1 METLALTFNMVHLLL
16 HQMAIHY
23 GNYSRGLTTTRRLAY
38 SLIWGPI
45 LGFPLLAIRTSSS
58 TLEGIALIFLGSFL
72 CLELIACRHAG
83 RRMNLLLPGR
93 FTTDSIPHT
102 CIAMAALTSI
112 CLALTSIYFIQHII
126 PSI

>member
-23 GNYSRGLTTTRRLAY
+23 GNYSRGVTTARRLTY
-38 SLIWGPI
+38 SLIWGPV
-45 LGFPLLAIRTSSS
+45 LGFPLLAIRASSS
-58 TLEGIALIFLGSFL
+58 ALEGIALIFLGSLL

-83 RRMNLLLPGR
+83 RGLNLLLPGR
-93 FTTDSIPHT
+93 LAADSLPHP

-112 CLALTSIYFIQHII
+112 CLAITSIHFIRL
-126 PSI
+126 